1 MSLPQ
6 CTTPVIDIDI
16 PPAALAHKSKCPE
29 DLRCIEKVFYQNGHN
44 SGAQRARIT
53 SYMQPQFLKL
63 TLIDP
68 SSER

>member
-44 SGAQRARIT
+44 SGA
-53 SYMQPQFLKL
+53 
-63 TLIDP
+63 
-68 SSER
+68 